1 MSNTIEL
8 IERGWETASKYAR
21 QQGMLTGTIMSVL
34 RFSKLDDSA
43 FKTLAEAVIETLD
56 PESEFDF
63 KTHCELIFMAEDRNI
78 ELDC

>member
-1 MSNTIEL
+1 MSNMNTL

-63 KTHCELIFMAEDRNI
+63 KTHTELIGMAGIRGV
-78 ELDC
+78 ELEC

>member
-1 MSNTIEL
+1 MSNTDTL

-21 QQGMLTGTIMSVL
+21 QQGMLTGSIVSVL
-34 RFSKLDDSA
+34 RFGNIDDNT
-43 FKTLAEAVIETLD
+43 FKVLAEAVIETLD

-63 KTHCELIFMAEDRNI
+63 KTHCELIFMAENRNI

>member
-1 MSNTIEL
+1 MSNMNAL
-8 IERGWETASKYAR
+8 IEQGWETASKYAR

-34 RFSKLDDSA
+34 RFGKLNDAA
-43 FKTLAEAVIETLD
+43 FKTLAEAVIEVLD

-63 KTHCELIFMAEDRNI
+63 KTHCELIFMAENRNI

>member
-1 MSNTIEL
+1 MSNMNTL

-21 QQGMLTGTIMSVL
+21 QQGMLTGSIVSVL
-34 RFSKLDDSA
+34 RFGNIDDNT
-43 FKTLAEAVIETLD
+43 FKVLAEAVIETLD

-63 KTHCELIFMAEDRNI
+63 KTHCELIFMAENRNI

>member
-1 MSNTIEL
+1 MSNTDTL
-8 IERGWETASKYAR
+8 MERGWETASKYAR

-34 RFSKLDDSA
+34 RFSKLNDDT

-63 KTHCELIFMAEDRNI
+63 KTHTELIGMAGIRGI
-78 ELDC
+78 ELEC